1 MPTEIPALG
10 PRPIVE
16 PNDPPSDVVLTSST
30 PAPCT
35 PTATKLRK
43 DATPLRKSPTPHLR
57 PDRKPPLTANAA
69 RELGRRNGSRWAAL
83 GSNGGADWARARSF
97 GDAIERGRA
106 EAQMQDAY
114 ANAVA
119 NDGDALK
126 NMGF

>member
-83 GSNGGADWARARSF
+83 GSNGGADWARARSL
-97 GDAIERGRA
+97 ATRSS
-106 EAQMQDAY
+106 
-114 ANAVA
+114 AVA
-119 NDGDALK
+119 PRRRCKTHTQTRWRMTATP
-126 NMGF
+126 